1 MIALDH
7 YLNRNSPIHCWA
19 PPYKLLACTA
29 LITAFATV
37 EDLRLV
43 PMMLGITAGLYSL
56 SRLPLAF
63 LLSRLRYPSLF
74 LIGVVGLLPFSSGET
89 VLWQRGSLTLHQE
102 GLLAAVLIACRFGA
116 MLTTSL
122 VLLATTPFL
131 TLVRTLRTLGL
142 PWILVDMLLLSYRYL
157 TEASA
162 TLANMQQ
169 AMRLRGFGRRP
180 RGWFGSQGCG
190 WQQLASLTGTLLIR
204 SYEQSEQVYKAMC
217 LRGYGSRPQTAA
229 VLCSWHWLKSQ
240 DAIALYG
247 VLVLA
252 LSLILMGLLV

>member
-1 MIALDH
+1 
-7 YLNRNSPIHCWA
+7 
-19 PPYKLLACTA
+19 
-29 LITAFATV
+29 
-37 EDLRLV
+37 
-43 PMMLGITAGLYSL
+43 
-56 SRLPLAF
+56 
-63 LLSRLRYPSLF
+63 LRYPSLF

-217 LRGYGSRPQTAA
+217 LRGYGSRPQAAA

>member
-1 MIALDH
+1 
-7 YLNRNSPIHCWA
+7 
-19 PPYKLLACTA
+19 
-29 LITAFATV
+29 
-37 EDLRLV
+37 
-43 PMMLGITAGLYSL
+43 
-56 SRLPLAF
+56 
-63 LLSRLRYPSLF
+63 LRYPSLF